1 MMATATSRT
10 ALVTGASGGIGRA
23 TVRALLDQG
32 LTVYAAVRRPGS
44 VADLVAAGACE
55 VALDVTDEES
65 MRAAVSVVEAAHGH
79 VDVLV
84 NNAGFAVA
92 SPIEE
97 LDPDALRS
105 QLEVNVVGLMRLTQ
119 LVLPA
124 MRDHGSGRIINIGS
138 VGGLFTAPGAGAY
151 HMSKYALEALS
162 DALRVEIR
170 RFGIDVVLLEPTGV
184 RTSFADTQLAT
195 MPDTGPES
203 PYATF
208 KASMDT
214 GVRALFEADSRAVV
228 TPEQV
233 ARVVTRAA
241 TTSRPRAR
249 YKVGA
254 VAHVLPRLRRI
265 VGDRGWDAMA
275 ARQFAAE

>member
-1 MMATATSRT
+1 MFDNKVTA
-10 ALVTGASGGIGRA
+10 I
-23 TVRALLDQG
+23 
-32 LTVYAAVRRPGS
+32 
-44 VADLVAAGACE
+44 
-55 VALDVTDEES
+55 
-65 MRAAVSVVEAAHGH
+65 EAAPGH

-92 SPIEE
+92 APIEE
-97 LDPDALRS
+97 LAPDALRS
-105 QLEVNVVGLMRLTQ
+105 QFEVNVVGLMRLTQ
-119 LVLPA
+119 LVLPG
-124 MRDHGSGRIINIGS
+124 MRTHGGGRVINIGS

-162 DALRVEIR
+162 DALRVEVR

-184 RTSFADTQLAT
+184 RTGFADTQLAT
-195 MPDTGPES
+195 MPDTGPDS

-208 KASMDT
+208 KANMDS

-228 TPEQV
+228 TPEHV

-249 YKVGA
+249 YKGGA
-254 VAHVLPRLRRI
+254 VAHVLPRVRRI
-265 VGDRGWDAMA
+265 VGDRGWDVMA

>member
-1 MMATATSRT
+1 
-10 ALVTGASGGIGRA
+10 
-23 TVRALLDQG
+23 
-32 LTVYAAVRRPGS
+32 
-44 VADLVAAGACE
+44 
-55 VALDVTDEES
+55 
-65 MRAAVSVVEAAHGH
+65 
-79 VDVLV
+79 V

>member
-23 TVRALLDQG
+23 TVRALLDEG

-44 VADLVAAGACE
+44 VTDLVAAGACE

-65 MRAAVSVVEAAHGH
+65 MKAAVSVVEAAHGH
-79 VDVLV
+79 FDVLV

>member
-1 MMATATSRT
+1 MATQTPRT
-10 ALVTGASGGIGRA
+10 ALVTGASGGIGNA
-23 TVRALLDQG
+23 TVRALLDEG

-44 VADLVAAGACE
+44 VPDLVAAGAQE
-55 VALDVTDEES
+55 VPLDVTDEES
-65 MRAAVSVVEAAHGH
+65 MRATVSAIVAAHGH
-79 VDVLV
+79 LDVLV

-92 SPIEE
+92 APIEE
-97 LDPDALRS
+97 LTPDALRR
-105 QLEVNVVGLMRLTQ
+105 QFEVNVVGLMRLTQ
-119 LVLPA
+119 FVLPT
-124 MRDHGSGRIINIGS
+124 MRQHGSGRIINIGS

-162 DALRVEIR
+162 DALRVEVR

-184 RTSFADTQLAT
+184 RTGFADTQLAT
-195 MPDTGPES
+195 MPNTGADS

-208 KASMDT
+208 KANMDS

-228 TPEQV
+228 TPDHV
-233 ARVVTRAA
+233 ARVVTKAA
-241 TTSRPRAR
+241 TTRRPRAR
-249 YKVGA
+249 YKIGA
-254 VAHVLPRLRRI
+254 LAHVLPRVRRL